1 MKLRE
6 KLKEKWRYRKVSYK
20 DCYGFFDF
28 YEKNR
33 GTLFIETIDTI
44 IQIVV
49 SVIVS
54 VGTLYYLHR
63 WLVINVV
70 INATTIG
77 TVIERKQ
84 NTQNLAN
91 EIWKQW

>member
-1 MKLRE
+1 M

-49 SVIVS
+49 SVITS
-54 VGTLYYLHR
+54 VVAFYYL
-63 WLVINVV
+63 N
-70 INATTIG
+70 
-77 TVIERKQ
+77 K
-84 NTQNLAN
+84 
-91 EIWKQW
+91 